1 MWELQQNPAIQT
13 VNEYECVETQWQE
26 LMSLDGQSALTKGW
40 SFLQALRSWDSL
52 LRAMP
57 DIAAHQR
64 PPVENNAQRT

>member
-1 MWELQQNPAIQT
+1 MI
-13 VNEYECVETQWQE
+13 
-26 LMSLDGQSALTKGW
+26 LMVRTKGW

-64 PPVENNAQRT
+64 PPVEQKARRT